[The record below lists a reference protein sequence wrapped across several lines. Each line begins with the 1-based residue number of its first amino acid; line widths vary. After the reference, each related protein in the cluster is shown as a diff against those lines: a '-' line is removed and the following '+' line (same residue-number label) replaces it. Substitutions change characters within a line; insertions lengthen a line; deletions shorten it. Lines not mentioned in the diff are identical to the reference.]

1 MPRVKK
7 DAAQM
12 LRLNII
18 VDQLNRKTPYGGITI
33 KELAERTEVSERQ
46 IYRDLQA
53 IENDLRVPLVRRE
66 GNGKTIRVSLKYG
79 YLPSLSPEKA
89 TVIFLSMLQ
98 QKGSALSGHLNEI
111 KNSLISTLFKYH
123 YNPRQ
128 LAVEKLQE
136 RIHLVEETL
145 TEPHRTGEVF
155 IKLVQAVRDSY
166 QVKLWYYV
174 GYSGEETE
182 RVVEPYGLI
191 CKRQNWYLIGRCL
204 MRDAIRVFRVDQIR
218 DVIAYNNNSFEY
230 PEDFSVTEY
239 MDPCWGVINDQ
250 DCHYIRLRFSGR
262 FAYRIR
268 NMLYHHSQRVEEEL
282 PDGSLIVS
290 FYVCGVAEMTG
301 WLIQWGDSVEVL
313 EPDWLR
319 QEMANKAKR
328 IWEMYEGYKN

>member
-1 MPRVKK
+1 MPRVKRVKK

-18 VDQLNRKTPYGGITI
+18 VDQLNRKTPYGGMTI

-46 IYRDLQA
+46 IYRDLQL
-53 IENDLRVPLVRRE
+53 IENYLRVPLVRRE
-66 GNGKTIRVSLKYG
+66 DESKTIRVSLKYG

-98 QKGSALSGHLNEI
+98 QKGSALTGHLDEI

-123 YNPRQ
+123 YNPHQ
-128 LAVEKLQE
+128 LAVDKLQE

-145 TEPHRTGEVF
+145 TEPRQTGEFF

-166 QVKLWYYV
+166 QVRLWYYV

-182 RVVEPYGLI
+182 RIVEPYGLI

-204 MRDAIRVFRVDQIR
+204 TRNDIRVFRVDQIQDLTSYTDR
-218 DVIAYNNNSFEY
+218 VFEY
-230 PEDFSVTEY
+230 PEAFSLAEY
-239 MDPCWGVINDQ
+239 MAPCWGVINDG
-250 DCHYIRLRFSGR
+250 DCHYIRLKFKKQVT
-262 FAYRIR
+262 YRIK
-268 NMLYHHSQRVEEEL
+268 NMIYHHSQRLEEEL

-290 FYVCGVAEMTG
+290 FYVCGVAELTG
-301 WLIQWGDSVEVL
+301 WLIPWGDMVEVL

-328 IWEMYEGYKN
+328 ILELYRD